1 MEKST
6 GDNNEVKHPEH
17 FPPEAK
23 LVFKGVLF
31 DVYQWNQRMFDGS
44 YRTFERLKRR
54 DAVIVVPITD
64 EGTILVSEQ
73 EQPAREPFY
82 TTAGGVV
89 DEGETPLEAA
99 KRELLEETGYVSDD
113 WWLWQAIHPSGKI
126 AWTIY
131 IYIAK
136 GCHKVEE
143 RHLDVGEKISVRLVS
158 FDEFVEFVLDK
169 KFREISIMFKFLE
182 AKAYPEK
189 MEEIKKLFF
198 G

>member
-6 GDNNEVKHPEH
+6 TDNNEVGRKQELPA
-17 FPPEAK
+17 EAK
-23 LVFKGVLF
+23 LVFKGILF
-31 DVYQWNQRMFDGS
+31 DIYQWQQKMFDGS
-44 YRTFERLKRR
+44 YRTFERAHRR
-54 DAVIVVPITD
+54 DASIVIPISK

-73 EQPAREPFY
+73 EQPSRELFY
-82 TTAGGVV
+82 TTAGGLI
-89 DEGETPLEAA
+89 DDGETPLEAA
-99 KRELLEETGYVSDD
+99 KRELLEETGCVAEE
-113 WWLWQAIHPSGKI
+113 WQLWQTIHPSGTI
-126 AWTIY
+126 IWSIY

-143 RHLDVGEKISVRLVS
+143 QHASGGEKISVRFVS

-169 KFREISIMFKFLE
+169 KFRETSIMFKFLE